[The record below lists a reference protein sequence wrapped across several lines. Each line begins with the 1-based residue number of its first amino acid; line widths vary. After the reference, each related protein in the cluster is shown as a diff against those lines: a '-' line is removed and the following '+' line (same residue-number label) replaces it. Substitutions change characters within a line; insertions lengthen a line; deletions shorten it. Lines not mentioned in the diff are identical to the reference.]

1 MRPAIFFFPETVRV
15 RENIHGQVFD
25 MGRSYPQVI
34 RENVLDLYNAGLSQ
48 REISADAL
56 VSLGFVNKI
65 LKEYDQNNFSVPR
78 KAFSGQHKSVMSED
92 VRAYL
97 ENEKLNKPSISTHE
111 LQSRLLLD
119 GVCFPDDIPSKTSV
133 SRFLTEEL
141 RMSQKRISQV
151 PSESLTGAN
160 IDIKNEFL
168 GEVCIIDPCTLHF
181 FDEASVIRTTG
192 NRRYGHAYIGEPAIE
207 FQRYASNANFT
218 VNLLH
223 SVMGVDHYSISD
235 GPLNGTEMLLFFDDV
250 LSLENPDGSAVL
262 ERGDTVVMDNCG
274 FHHGRFAEGMLR
286 DMLEEFGVQL
296 LFQPPY
302 CPHLNTCELC
312 FHQMKS
318 FLCRF
323 SRFALEETRIA
334 IAEGIAG
341 ITQLN
346 SIAYFRHCGY
356 LV

>member
-1 MRPAIFFFPETVRV
+1 M

-34 RENVLDLYNAGLSQ
+34 RENVLDLHNAGLSQ
-48 REISADAL
+48 REISTDAR

-65 LKEYDQNNFSVPR
+65 IREYDQNNFSVPQ
-78 KAFSGQHKSVMSED
+78 KGFSGQHKSVLSED
-92 VRAYL
+92 VTSYL
-97 ENEKLNKPSISTHE
+97 ENEKLNRPSISTRE

-119 GVCFPDDIPSKTSV
+119 GVCFPQDIPSKTSV
-133 SRFLTEEL
+133 SRFLTKEL

-160 IDIKNEFL
+160 IDIQNEFL
-168 GEVCIIDPCTLHF
+168 GEVCGIDPCTLHF

-192 NRRYGHAYIGEPAIE
+192 NRRYGHAYVGEPAIE

-223 SVMGVDHYSISD
+223 SVMGVDHYNILD
-235 GPLNGTEMLLFFDDV
+235 GPSNGTEMLLFFDDV

-302 CPHLNTCELC
+302 CPHFNTCELC

-323 SRFALEETRIA
+323 PGFALEETRIA

>member
-1 MRPAIFFFPETVRV
+1 MRV
-15 RENIHGQVFD
+15 RENIYGQVFD

-34 RENVLDLYNAGLSQ
+34 RENVLDLHNAGLSQ
-48 REISADAL
+48 REISVDAR

-92 VRAYL
+92 VRAYI
-97 ENEKLNKPSISTHE
+97 ENEKLNKPSISTRE
-111 LQSRLLLD
+111 LQSRLLID
-119 GVCFPDDIPSKTSV
+119 GVCFPQDIPSKTSV
-133 SRFLTEEL
+133 SRFLTEQL

-151 PSESLTGAN
+151 PSETLKGAN
-160 IDIKNEFL
+160 IEIQNEFL
-168 GEVCIIDPCTLHF
+168 GEVCRIDPCTLHF
-181 FDEASVIRTTG
+181 FDEASVIHTTA

-207 FQRYASNANFT
+207 FQRYASSANFT

-223 SVMGVDHYSISD
+223 TVMGVDHYSILD
-235 GPLNGTEMLLFFDDV
+235 GPSNGTEMLLFFEDV
-250 LSLENPDGSAVL
+250 LSLQNPDGSAVL

-286 DMLEEFGVQL
+286 GMLEEFGVQL

-318 FLCRF
+318 FLRGF

-334 IAEGIAG
+334 IAEGIAR
-341 ITQLN
+341 IT
-346 SIAYFRHCGY
+346 
-356 LV
+356 